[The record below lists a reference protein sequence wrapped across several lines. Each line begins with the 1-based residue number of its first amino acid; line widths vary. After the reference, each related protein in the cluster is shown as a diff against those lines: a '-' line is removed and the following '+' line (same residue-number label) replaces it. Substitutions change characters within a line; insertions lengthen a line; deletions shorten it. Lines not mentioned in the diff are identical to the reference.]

1 MAKRTARSVVYL
13 SMVLLAGSAALADSA
28 AAAVGETSYPTIQS
42 AIDAASPGAVIEIEP
57 GTYVENLTTDKPLTL
72 LGNNRQGDILLQAAD
87 PESPAISIRGGGL
100 VAVSGFTITGS
111 NAGVQVDETQV
122 LLHDN
127 SISVQEAGIQGWN
140 FAQTGSVVMGN
151 HFVGPSSGHLLYGTG
166 LILLG
171 VADWTV
177 IGNTFE
183 DLATGLLLAGGA
195 AIHVENNQVSACG
208 NGIRIGSVASV
219 TLLQNEIVGN
229 CVSGIVLSESA
240 SVQLT
245 ENTIRSNA
253 QCGVRL
259 ADPVESFT
267 GAVTG
272 SGNDIG
278 GNGRVNLYPV
288 TFAWPKGF
296 SREP

>member
-1 MAKRTARSVVYL
+1 MLTRLLYGMVCL
-13 SMVLLAGSAALADSA
+13 SMLLAVGSAALASSKG
-28 AAAVGETSYPTIQS
+28 VSLGETSYPTIQS

-57 GTYVENLTTDKPLTL
+57 GTYMENLTIDKPLTL
-72 LGNNRQGDILLQAAD
+72 RGNRQGDILLQAAD

-151 HFVGPSSGHLLYGTG
+151 HFVGPSSGHVLYGTG

-195 AIHVENNQVSACG
+195 EVHVENNQVSACG

-219 TLLQNEIVGN
+219 TLLENEIVGN

>member
-1 MAKRTARSVVYL
+1 MVTRLLYGMVCL
-13 SMVLLAGSAALADSA
+13 SMLLAVGSAALADSA
-28 AAAVGETSYPTIQS
+28 VAAVGETSYSTIQS

-57 GTYVENLTTDKPLTL
+57 GTYVENLTIDKPLTL
-72 LGNNRQGDILLQAAD
+72 RGNRQGDILLQAAD

-111 NAGVQVDETQV
+111 NVGVQVDETQV

-151 HFVGPSSGHLLYGTG
+151 HFVGPSSGHVLYGTG

-240 SVQLT
+240 HVQLT